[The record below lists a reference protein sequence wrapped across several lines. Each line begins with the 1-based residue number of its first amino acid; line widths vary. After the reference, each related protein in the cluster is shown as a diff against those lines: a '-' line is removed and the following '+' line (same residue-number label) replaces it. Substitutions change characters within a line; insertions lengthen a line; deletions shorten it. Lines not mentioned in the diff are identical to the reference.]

1 MSNLS
6 LDLPVKL
13 EELCKFTFSFSNLIK
28 VINYLHQRNLDLQTE
43 LKDMNQRI
51 YSMESLKNDIED
63 MKIKSLNIQQTNE
76 NLNREVLHV
85 KDTISKFNNNFIENN
100 KKHEAFEEKIK
111 ELDKEKNAHEK
122 NLNHLNEVVEE
133 NIKKTNYLENF
144 ANSDTKRIAKLEGK
158 VDSNIKSIEE
168 LKGNI
173 KEINTKLDEDNK
185 NFENI
190 DNSIKEVIGKFDK
203 KNLDLNNK
211 LIDIENDVANI
222 SEKLNVVNNKSEN
235 NKAVENVVKRL
246 SKEIVPSNLPAFN
259 TNMDQGTNDLIKAV
273 LDEVEDQKVK
283 FNKIKE
289 DFKLIKENQSKQNET
304 FKANISKILEDI
316 NNIKNDFEENFENME
331 NNINTLSH
339 QKERL
344 YESKEE
350 IIKNSESNQ
359 AIEPQNQQQQPD
371 FSFYFSKFVPIESF
385 KKLNDNV
392 RILNS
397 ALNTKV
403 NLEDFENKLKK
414 FNSRL
419 EKAEMTIEGQTHGPR
434 PRINLALVNSEIIKE
449 NLSEIPSELRGD
461 MEEIEAWAKLIE
473 KRMDKN
479 IQEIV
484 NNEIKKFEKSLEEK
498 NEEIMNNYQKNTRD
512 IEKNNKTIIDI
523 RNILVNLPTKADMN
537 KIKNDQEKISK
548 DCRINR
554 LKIEELLKNI
564 EGDPDDEENEGN
576 TLTGSVFEKMKILNH
591 TCLTLNNKITILEN
605 KNKLITK
612 EVKEEV
618 KQNLKIETSKIMQQ
632 FKSRLESFT
641 NKFEYEL
648 KNKIDQIGLTD
659 FENKINNKF
668 YIDLREKIDKS
679 DLKKNNNLLNR
690 KIDNLET
697 KISKTL
703 VDTIIDLQMDDQ
715 PLIIKKNLNGVDV
728 CASCNQPVPKINM
741 SGGGKDFLNG
751 STTNLNRTKGLNKS
765 LNFTQPINLKS
776 NVSIDKN
783 NKVNVGQNKLPEII
797 PNIYQK

>member
-1 MSNLS
+1 M
-6 LDLPVKL
+6 
-13 EELCKFTFSFSNLIK
+13 
-28 VINYLHQRNLDLQTE
+28 
-43 LKDMNQRI
+43 
-51 YSMESLKNDIED
+51 
-63 MKIKSLNIQQTNE
+63 
-76 NLNREVLHV
+76 HV
-85 KDTISKFNNNFIENN
+85 KDTISKFNNNFLEND

-185 NFENI
+185 KFENVE
-190 DNSIKEVIGKFDK
+190 NSIKEVIGKFDK

-576 TLTGSVFEKMKILNH
+576 TLSGSVFEKMKILNH

-797 PNIYQK
+797 PNKYQK

>member
-51 YSMESLKNDIED
+51 YSMESIKNDIED

-618 KQNLKIETSKIMQQ
+618 KQNLKIETSKIIQQ

>member
-185 NFENI
+185 KFENVE
-190 DNSIKEVIGKFDK
+190 NSIKEVIGKFDK

-419 EKAEMTIEGQTHGPR
+419 EKTEMTIQGQTHGPR

-576 TLTGSVFEKMKILNH
+576 TLSGSVFEKMKILNH

>member
-6 LDLPVKL
+6 RDLPVKL
-13 EELCKFTFSFSNLIK
+13 EELCKFTFSFTNLIK

-648 KNKIDQIGLTD
+648 KNKIDQIGLSD

>member
-28 VINYLHQRNLDLQTE
+28 VINYLHQRNLELQTE

-51 YSMESLKNDIED
+51 YSMESIKNDIED

-648 KNKIDQIGLTD
+648 KNKIDQIGLSD

-765 LNFTQPINLKS
+765 LNFTQPTNLKS

>member
-51 YSMESLKNDIED
+51 YSMESIKNDIED

-158 VDSNIKSIEE
+158 VDVNIKSIEE

-185 NFENI
+185 KFENVE
-190 DNSIKEVIGKFDK
+190 NSIKEVIGKFDK

-765 LNFTQPINLKS
+765 LNFTQPTNLKS

>member
-185 NFENI
+185 KFENVE
-190 DNSIKEVIGKFDK
+190 NSIKEVIGKFDK

-576 TLTGSVFEKMKILNH
+576 TLSGSVFEKMKILNH

>member
-185 NFENI
+185 KFENVE
-190 DNSIKEVIGKFDK
+190 NSIKEVIGKFDK

-648 KNKIDQIGLTD
+648 KNKIDQIGLSD

>member
-246 SKEIVPSNLPAFN
+246 SKEIVPSDLPAFN

-359 AIEPQNQQQQPD
+359 AIEPQNHQQQPD

-576 TLTGSVFEKMKILNH
+576 TLSGSVFEKMKILNH

>member
-1 MSNLS
+1 M
-6 LDLPVKL
+6 
-13 EELCKFTFSFSNLIK
+13 
-28 VINYLHQRNLDLQTE
+28 
-43 LKDMNQRI
+43 
-51 YSMESLKNDIED
+51 
-63 MKIKSLNIQQTNE
+63 
-76 NLNREVLHV
+76 
-85 KDTISKFNNNFIENN
+85 
-100 KKHEAFEEKIK
+100 
-111 ELDKEKNAHEK
+111 
-122 NLNHLNEVVEE
+122 
-133 NIKKTNYLENF
+133 
-144 ANSDTKRIAKLEGK
+144 
-158 VDSNIKSIEE
+158 
-168 LKGNI
+168 
-173 KEINTKLDEDNK
+173 DEDNK

>member
-51 YSMESLKNDIED
+51 YSMESIKNDIED

-235 NKAVENVVKRL
+235 NKAAENVVKRL

-576 TLTGSVFEKMKILNH
+576 TLSGSVFEKMKILNH

-741 SGGGKDFLNG
+741 TGGGKDFLNG

>member
-51 YSMESLKNDIED
+51 YSMESIKNDIED

-576 TLTGSVFEKMKILNH
+576 
-591 TCLTLNNKITILEN
+591 
-605 KNKLITK
+605 
-612 EVKEEV
+612 
-618 KQNLKIETSKIMQQ
+618 
-632 FKSRLESFT
+632 
-641 NKFEYEL
+641 
-648 KNKIDQIGLTD
+648 
-659 FENKINNKF
+659 
-668 YIDLREKIDKS
+668 YII
-679 DLKKNNNLLNR
+679 R
-690 KIDNLET
+690 K
-697 KISKTL
+697 
-703 VDTIIDLQMDDQ
+703 
-715 PLIIKKNLNGVDV
+715 
-728 CASCNQPVPKINM
+728 C
-741 SGGGKDFLNG
+741 F
-751 STTNLNRTKGLNKS
+751 
-765 LNFTQPINLKS
+765 
-776 NVSIDKN
+776 
-783 NKVNVGQNKLPEII
+783 
-797 PNIYQK
+797 

>member
-185 NFENI
+185 KFENVE
-190 DNSIKEVIGKFDK
+190 NSIKEVIGKFDK

-765 LNFTQPINLKS
+765 LNFTQPTNLKS

>member
-632 FKSRLESFT
+632 FKSRLESFK

-648 KNKIDQIGLTD
+648 KNKIYQIGLTD

-741 SGGGKDFLNG
+741 TGGGKDFLNG

>member
-173 KEINTKLDEDNK
+173 KEINTKLDENNK

-576 TLTGSVFEKMKILNH
+576 TLSGSVFEKMKILNH

>member
-51 YSMESLKNDIED
+51 YSMESIKNDIED

-576 TLTGSVFEKMKILNH
+576 TLTGSVFEKMKVLNH

-648 KNKIDQIGLTD
+648 KNKIDQIGLSD

-783 NKVNVGQNKLPEII
+783 NKVNIGQNKLPEII

>member
-414 FNSRL
+414 INSRL

-605 KNKLITK
+605 KNKLITR

>member
-1 MSNLS
+1 M
-6 LDLPVKL
+6 
-13 EELCKFTFSFSNLIK
+13 
-28 VINYLHQRNLDLQTE
+28 
-43 LKDMNQRI
+43 
-51 YSMESLKNDIED
+51 
-63 MKIKSLNIQQTNE
+63 
-76 NLNREVLHV
+76 
-85 KDTISKFNNNFIENN
+85 
-100 KKHEAFEEKIK
+100 
-111 ELDKEKNAHEK
+111 
-122 NLNHLNEVVEE
+122 
-133 NIKKTNYLENF
+133 
-144 ANSDTKRIAKLEGK
+144 
-158 VDSNIKSIEE
+158 
-168 LKGNI
+168 
-173 KEINTKLDEDNK
+173 
-185 NFENI
+185 
-190 DNSIKEVIGKFDK
+190 
-203 KNLDLNNK
+203 
-211 LIDIENDVANI
+211 
-222 SEKLNVVNNKSEN
+222 
-235 NKAVENVVKRL
+235 ENVVKRL

-783 NKVNVGQNKLPEII
+783 NKVNIGQNKLPEII

>member
-246 SKEIVPSNLPAFN
+246 SKEIVPSDLPAFN

-576 TLTGSVFEKMKILNH
+576 TLSGSVFEKMKILNH

-728 CASCNQPVPKINM
+728 CASCNQPVPKINI

>member
-185 NFENI
+185 KFENVE
-190 DNSIKEVIGKFDK
+190 NSIKEVIGKFDK

-419 EKAEMTIEGQTHGPR
+419 EKTEMTIQGQTHGPR

-576 TLTGSVFEKMKILNH
+576 TLSGSVFEKMKILNH

-776 NVSIDKN
+776 NVSNDKN

>member
-1 MSNLS
+1 M
-6 LDLPVKL
+6 
-13 EELCKFTFSFSNLIK
+13 
-28 VINYLHQRNLDLQTE
+28 
-43 LKDMNQRI
+43 
-51 YSMESLKNDIED
+51 
-63 MKIKSLNIQQTNE
+63 
-76 NLNREVLHV
+76 
-85 KDTISKFNNNFIENN
+85 
-100 KKHEAFEEKIK
+100 
-111 ELDKEKNAHEK
+111 
-122 NLNHLNEVVEE
+122 
-133 NIKKTNYLENF
+133 
-144 ANSDTKRIAKLEGK
+144 
-158 VDSNIKSIEE
+158 
-168 LKGNI
+168 
-173 KEINTKLDEDNK
+173 DEDNK

-246 SKEIVPSNLPAFN
+246 SKEIVPSDLPAFN

-576 TLTGSVFEKMKILNH
+576 TLSGSVFEKMKILNH

>member
-51 YSMESLKNDIED
+51 YSMESIKNDIED

-158 VDSNIKSIEE
+158 IDSNIKSIEE

-576 TLTGSVFEKMKILNH
+576 TLSGSVFEKMKILNH

-618 KQNLKIETSKIMQQ
+618 KQNLKIETSKVMQQ

-728 CASCNQPVPKINM
+728 CASCNQPIPKINM

>member
-85 KDTISKFNNNFIENN
+85 KDTISKFNNNFIEND

-185 NFENI
+185 KFENVE
-190 DNSIKEVIGKFDK
+190 NSIKEVIGKFDK

-648 KNKIDQIGLTD
+648 KNKIDQIGLSD

>member
-51 YSMESLKNDIED
+51 YSMESIKNDIED

-765 LNFTQPINLKS
+765 LNFTQPTNLKS

-783 NKVNVGQNKLPEII
+783 NKVNIGQNKLPEII

>member
-51 YSMESLKNDIED
+51 YSMESLKNYIED
-63 MKIKSLNIQQTNE
+63 LKIKSLNIQQTNE

>member
-776 NVSIDKN
+776 NVSNDKN

>member
-51 YSMESLKNDIED
+51 YSMESIKNDIED

-648 KNKIDQIGLTD
+648 KNKIDQIGLSD

>member
-185 NFENI
+185 KFENVE
-190 DNSIKEVIGKFDK
+190 NSIKEVIGKFDK

-576 TLTGSVFEKMKILNH
+576 TLSGSVFEKMKILNH

-612 EVKEEV
+612 
-618 KQNLKIETSKIMQQ
+618 
-632 FKSRLESFT
+632 
-641 NKFEYEL
+641 
-648 KNKIDQIGLTD
+648 
-659 FENKINNKF
+659 
-668 YIDLREKIDKS
+668 
-679 DLKKNNNLLNR
+679 
-690 KIDNLET
+690 
-697 KISKTL
+697 
-703 VDTIIDLQMDDQ
+703 
-715 PLIIKKNLNGVDV
+715 
-728 CASCNQPVPKINM
+728 
-741 SGGGKDFLNG
+741 
-751 STTNLNRTKGLNKS
+751 
-765 LNFTQPINLKS
+765 
-776 NVSIDKN
+776 
-783 NKVNVGQNKLPEII
+783 
-797 PNIYQK
+797 

>member
-173 KEINTKLDEDNK
+173 KEINIKLDEDNK

-246 SKEIVPSNLPAFN
+246 SKEIVPSDLPAFN

>member
-51 YSMESLKNDIED
+51 YSMESLKNYIED
-63 MKIKSLNIQQTNE
+63 LKIKSLNIQQTNE

-484 NNEIKKFEKSLEEK
+484 NNEIKKFEKSSEEK

>member
-259 TNMDQGTNDLIKAV
+259 INMDQGTNDLIKAV

-576 TLTGSVFEKMKILNH
+576 TLSGSVFEKMKILNH

-741 SGGGKDFLNG
+741 NGGGKDFLNG

>member
-51 YSMESLKNDIED
+51 YSMESIKNDIED

-185 NFENI
+185 KFENVE
-190 DNSIKEVIGKFDK
+190 NSIKEVIGKFDK

>member
-576 TLTGSVFEKMKILNH
+576 TLSGSVFEKMKILNH

>member
-51 YSMESLKNDIED
+51 YSMESIKNDIED

>member
-51 YSMESLKNDIED
+51 YSMESIKNDIED

-185 NFENI
+185 KFENVE
-190 DNSIKEVIGKFDK
+190 NSIKEVIGKFDK

-419 EKAEMTIEGQTHGPR
+419 EKTEMTIQGQTHGPR

-728 CASCNQPVPKINM
+728 CASCNQPIPKINM

-751 STTNLNRTKGLNKS
+751 STTNFNRTKGLNKS

>member
-1 MSNLS
+1 M
-6 LDLPVKL
+6 
-13 EELCKFTFSFSNLIK
+13 
-28 VINYLHQRNLDLQTE
+28 
-43 LKDMNQRI
+43 KDN
-51 YSMESLKNDIED
+51 
-63 MKIKSLNIQQTNE
+63 
-76 NLNREVLHV
+76 
-85 KDTISKFNNNFIENN
+85 ISKFNNNFVENN
-100 KKHEAFEEKIK
+100 KKHEIFEEKIK
-111 ELDKEKNAHEK
+111 DLEKEKNAHEK

>member
-51 YSMESLKNDIED
+51 YSIESLKNDIED

-576 TLTGSVFEKMKILNH
+576 TLSGSVFEKMKILNH

-783 NKVNVGQNKLPEII
+783 NKVNIGQNKLPEII